1 MKIALAQVNPTV
13 GDIAY
18 NTAQIVQSIQQA
30 RQGKAELVI
39 FPPLSITGYPLYDL
53 GRNPQLIADNLQ
65 ALETL
70 LQHSH
75 DIDIVIGYAHPP
87 TSPTQTQA
95 HAHAALAVLHH
106 GQIVHRHWA
115 QTDSADHNAVVQ
127 LGSKTIVLN
136 IDPDLNN
143 LASHTLP
150 VNRQAQL
157 IIHCNN
163 DPFRVGSAAARL
175 ECLRS
180 LAHRF
185 NQPVAFV
192 SQAGAND
199 ALIFDGNSLVIDARG
214 AVRAHAKAFEPDLVI
229 VDLAQPPSSDT
240 FNITADQS
248 NDQPAD
254 SPTITNP
261 DDLQS
266 IHQALQL
273 GIRDYVRKCGF
284 QNVVLGL
291 SGGVDSALVA
301 TLAAH
306 ALGPDKVMG
315 IALPSRYSS
324 AHALAD
330 AQQLARNLGIAY
342 QVIPIGPPHDA
353 FEQALAEA
361 FAGTKPDLTE
371 ENIQARCRGTL
382 LMAISNKFN
391 RLLLTTGNKS
401 EAAVGYCTLYGDMA
415 GGLAV
420 IGDVY
425 KTTVYQLSHWINR
438 QAGFELIPSS
448 TLTKP
453 PSAELR
459 PNQTDQDSLPPY
471 ELLDSIVYQC
481 LEKRCS
487 AAQII
492 ASGFDAQDVGR
503 ILRLIDRSEF
513 KRRQSAPIL
522 KISSCAFG
530 TDRHWP
536 VVQNYSPNSFHQQ

>member
-53 GRNPQLIADNLQ
+53 GRNPQLVEDNLQ

-106 GQIVHRHWA
+106 GQIIHRHWA
-115 QTDSADHNAVVQ
+115 QTDSADHHAVVQ
-127 LGSKTIVLN
+127 LGSKTIILN
-136 IDPDLNN
+136 IDPDLNS
-143 LASHTLP
+143 LASRMLP
-150 VNRQAQL
+150 ADRQAQL

-163 DPFRVGSAAARL
+163 DPFRVGRAAARL
-175 ECLRS
+175 DCLRS
-180 LAHRF
+180 LARRF

-199 ALIFDGNSLVIDARG
+199 ALIFDGHSLVVDASG
-214 AVRAHAKAFEPDLVI
+214 TVLAHAKAFAQDLVI
-229 VDLAQPPSSDT
+229 VDLAQQSSAGT
-240 FNITADQS
+240 TTGHPQAPNR
-248 NDQPAD
+248 PAD

-261 DDLQS
+261 DDLRS
-266 IHQALQL
+266 ISQALQL

-438 QAGFELIPSS
+438 QAGFALIPSS

-471 ELLDSIVYQC
+471 ELLDAIVYQY
-481 LEKRCS
+481 LEKRRS

-536 VVQNYSPNSFHQQ
+536 VVQNYSPNSLHQR